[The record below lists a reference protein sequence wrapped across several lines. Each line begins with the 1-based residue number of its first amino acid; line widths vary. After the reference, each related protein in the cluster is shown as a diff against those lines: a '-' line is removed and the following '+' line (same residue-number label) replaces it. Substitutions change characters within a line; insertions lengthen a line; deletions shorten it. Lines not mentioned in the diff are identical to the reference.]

1 MNRFFGFA
9 KNVLKY
15 LKFRRLSFGDSNDLI
30 TAHFQVWSEVN
41 HQNREGLR
49 IALSY
54 LYNKPAN
61 IIETGT
67 SAYGTDSS
75 RLFDS
80 YIRNF
85 GGNFYSVDISPYPH
99 KRLRFQHSKNSHF
112 YISDSIRFLE
122 SVDIEG
128 QMPKIDLVYLDS
140 WDVDWANPHPS
151 AVHGL
156 EEFRRV
162 VPFLHSGGILVID
175 DTPIDL
181 KWIPIQY
188 RQMANEYKNEY
199 GVLPGKGALV
209 VRELQDNAGAR
220 KVWHDYNCV
229 YVFE

>member
-1 MNRFFGFA
+1 MRKYFGFT

-15 LKFRRLSFGDSNDLI
+15 VRFRALRFSNSNDLVR
-30 TAHFQVWSEVN
+30 AHFQFWSDAS

-49 IALSY
+49 LALSY
-54 LYNKPAN
+54 LQNKPSV

-80 YIRNF
+80 YVRNF
-85 GGNFYSVDISPYPH
+85 GGSFYSVDISPYPS
-99 KRLRFQHSKNSHF
+99 KRLKFQHSKKSSF
-112 YISDSIRFLE
+112 YVSDSVSFLE
-122 SVDIEG
+122 NLQISL
-128 QMPKIDLVYLDS
+128 KISKIGLVYLDS
-140 WDVDWANPHPS
+140 WDVDWADPHPS
-151 AVHGL
+151 AVHGF
-156 EEFRRV
+156 EEFKRIL
-162 VPFLHSGGILVID
+162 PYLHSGSVLVID

-181 KWIPIQY
+181 KWIPAKHHQLSL
-188 RQMANEYKNEY
+188 EYQKEF

-209 VRELQDNAGAR
+209 VRELAKTSGAR

>member
-1 MNRFFGFA
+1 MSRYFGFA
-9 KNVLKY
+9 KNVMKY
-15 LKFRRLSFGDSNDLI
+15 LKFRRLGFGDSNNLI

-54 LYNKPAN
+54 LNNKPAN

-80 YIRNF
+80 YVRNF
-85 GGNFYSVDISPYPH
+85 GGSFYSVDISPYPS
-99 KRLRFQHSKNSHF
+99 KRLKFQHSKKSSF
-112 YISDSIRFLE
+112 YVSDSISFLE
-122 SVDIEG
+122 NLQISLKIS
-128 QMPKIDLVYLDS
+128 KIDFVYLDS
-140 WDVDWANPHPS
+140 WDVDWADPHPS
-151 AVHGL
+151 AVHGF
-156 EEFRRV
+156 EEFKRIL
-162 VPFLHSGGILVID
+162 PYLHSGSVLVID

-181 KWIPIQY
+181 KWIPAKY
-188 RQMANEYKNEY
+188 HHLSLEYQKEF

-209 VRELQDNAGAR
+209 VRELAKSSRAR